1 MERSK
6 NSFLH
11 NWQVERNSFWSL
23 NPGPEH
29 STPCEVAEGPEPIAE
44 TFESPS
50 APTPTK
56 FPQPC
61 GRKRPRKESPKGR
74 AKDSTEAAER
84 AEERLPSLR
93 PGQSPCAP
101 SLGPAPRH
109 LLRPAGPPGP
119 VIIRLRAGDAASAP
133 GAGQSPSSAPRS
145 RHRPNNQTE
154 KFNKQRTEGLAAAGP
169 ERAGVRWPHLCP
181 FHRRRPAAAGSASGG
196 EGRRQVRSPALGAGA
211 AQRCPSPSAPFP
223 HPAEARRG
231 EARPR
236 PLPAP
241 RAGSGGRP
249 AARQAQ
255 QVGGRLPVAGSPA
268 RAQRL
273 LGAEG
278 RKGPGLALPTRAGR
292 PRPRAGFPRGVSHRG
307 RDPLLLRRGGRR
319 AGRILSSWEMG
330 FGGAASPVGRVPV
343 TRTHPPGLRSFLDCF
358 STCRVSTHRRG
369 GDAPPGL
376 DGGGFGACRC
386 SCWRARGFG
395 ACFLS
400 FETVLS
406 SLRLPT

>member
-1 MERSK
+1 MERSQ
-6 NSFLH
+6 NSFFH

-29 STPCEVAEGPEPIAE
+29 STPCEVAEGPEPTAE

-101 SLGPAPRH
+101 SLGPAPRR

-119 VIIRLRAGDAASAP
+119 VIIRLRAGDAASAR
-133 GAGQSPSSAPRS
+133 GAGQSPSSSPRS

-196 EGRRQVRSPALGAGA
+196 EGRRQVRSPAVGAGA
-211 AQRCPSPSAPFP
+211 AQRRPSPSAPFP
-223 HPAEARRG
+223 HPAEAR
-231 EARPR
+231 
-236 PLPAP
+236 PAP
-241 RAGSGGRP
+241 GPSRRREPEAEGGRP
-249 AARQAQ
+249 P
-255 QVGGRLPVAGSPA
+255 GRRSRWEAGCLSPA
-268 RAQRL
+268 RPPRPSVCWVPRGERVPAWPFLRAP
-273 LGAEG
+273 GA
-278 RKGPGLALPTRAGR
+278 RGPGPASRGECRTGVGTL
-292 PRPRAGFPRGVSHRG
+292 FPS
-307 RDPLLLRRGGRR
+307 
-319 AGRILSSWEMG
+319 
-330 FGGAASPVGRVPV
+330 GA
-343 TRTHPPGLRSFLDCF
+343 
-358 STCRVSTHRRG
+358 
-369 GDAPPGL
+369 GDAAL
-376 DGGGFGACRC
+376 AAF
-386 SCWRARGFG
+386 
-395 ACFLS
+395 
-400 FETVLS
+400 
-406 SLRLPT
+406 